1 MLKSPKNLGI
11 IHFIGIGGIGMS
23 GIAEILFQSG
33 YQVQGSDLNKSNNT
47 TRLEN
52 LGIKIYIGQKKS
64 NIVNAKIIVV
74 STAISETNEEF
85 LAAKKLFLPIVHRSE
100 MLGELM
106 RLKQSI
112 AVAGTH
118 GKTTTTSLIAKMIEE
133 NGMDP
138 TIINGGII
146 SSLNSNA
153 RLGNGE
159 WMVVEADESDGSFAK
174 LNPTAAIITNIDLE
188 HLDYHKT
195 EENLEIA
202 FFNFVS
208 SIPFYG
214 FVCLCIDNPRTQK
227 LISKLENKKVI
238 TYGMSANADIR
249 ATNISYKNNKMIF
262 SLNITNNKKFEK
274 IVYEI
279 EFSMIGI
286 HNIQNALATIATGIE
301 LKIPLAKI
309 KKTLKNFT
317 GVQRR
322 FQKVGNFKNT
332 IIIDDYGHHPVE
344 INSALAA
351 ARLLAPENKIFTV
364 FQPHR
369 YSRLRDLFDEFCRSF
384 NDADIVLLLDVYS
397 AGEKPIKN
405 FESSNLE
412 HGLTNYGHKNVL
424 YLRDQNHLAKAL
436 IKLIQPNDLIICLGA
451 GSITKIANNLENELK
466 NENEYIQI

>member
-1 MLKSPKNLGI
+1 MLKSPENLGI

-33 YQVQGSDLNKSNNT
+33 YHVQGSDLKQSNNT
-47 TRLEN
+47 NRLEK
-52 LGIKIYIGQKKS
+52 LGIKVFIGQKKS
-64 NIVNAKIIVV
+64 NIIDAKIIVV
-74 STAISETNEEF
+74 STAISEKNEEF
-85 LAAKKLFLPIVHRSE
+85 IAAKKMFLPIVHRSE

-112 AVAGTH
+112 AIAGTH
-118 GKTTTTSLIAKMIEE
+118 GKTTTTSLIAKMIED

-159 WMVVEADESDGSFAK
+159 WMVVEADESDGSFSK

-188 HLDYHKT
+188 HLDYHKN
-195 EENLEIA
+195 EDNLENA
-202 FFNFVS
+202 FYNFVS

-214 FVCLCIDNPRTQK
+214 FVCLCIDNPRTQR

-249 ATNISYKNNKMIF
+249 ATNIYYENNKMNF
-262 SLNITNNKKFEK
+262 SLNIKNNKEFKEN
-274 IVYEI
+274 VYKI
-279 EFSMIGI
+279 EFSMIGM

-301 LKIPLAKI
+301 LKIPLTKI
-309 KKTLKNFT
+309 KNTLKNFT
-317 GVQRR
+317 GVERR

-332 IIIDDYGHHPVE
+332 TIIDDYGHHPVE
-344 INSALAA
+344 INSALSA
-351 ARLLAPENKIFTV
+351 ARFLAPESKIIAI

-369 YSRLRDLFDEFCRSF
+369 YSRLKDLFDDFCSCF
-384 NDADIVLLLDVYS
+384 NKADHVFLLDVYA
-397 AGEKPIKN
+397 AGEKSIKK
-405 FESSNLE
+405 FESINLE
-412 HGLTNYGHKNVL
+412 KGLADYGHKNVL
-424 YLRDQNHLAKAL
+424 YIQNQNLLAKNL
-436 IKLIQPNDLIICLGA
+436 LKLIQPNDLIICLGA
-451 GSITKIANNLENELK
+451 GSITKIANSLEEELK
-466 NENEYIQI
+466 NEDKHI

>member
-47 TRLEN
+47 NRLES

-64 NIVNAKIIVV
+64 NIVNAKIIVI

-85 LAAKKLFLPIVHRSE
+85 LAAKKMFLPIVHRSE

-112 AVAGTH
+112 AIAGTH

-274 IVYEI
+274 IVHEI

-301 LKIPLAKI
+301 LKIPLTKI

-412 HGLTNYGHKNVL
+412 NGLTNYGHKNVL

>member
-1 MLKSPKNLGI
+1 MLKSPENLGI

-33 YQVQGSDLNKSNNT
+33 YHVQGSDLKQSNNT
-47 TRLEN
+47 NRLEK
-52 LGIKIYIGQKKS
+52 LGIKVYIGQKKS
-64 NIVNAKIIVV
+64 NIIDAKIIVV
-74 STAISETNEEF
+74 STAISEKNEEF
-85 LAAKKLFLPIVHRSE
+85 IAAKKMFLPIVHRSE

-112 AVAGTH
+112 AIAGTH

-146 SSLNSNA
+146 SSLDSNA

-159 WMVVEADESDGSFAK
+159 WMVVEADESDGSFSK

-188 HLDYHKT
+188 HLDYHKN
-195 EENLEIA
+195 EDNLENA
-202 FFNFVS
+202 FYNFVS

-214 FVCLCIDNPRTQK
+214 FVCLCIDNPRTQR

-249 ATNISYKNNKMIF
+249 ATNIYYENNKMNF
-262 SLNITNNKKFEK
+262 SLNIKNNKEFKEN
-274 IVYEI
+274 VYKI
-279 EFSMIGI
+279 EFSMIGM

-301 LKIPLAKI
+301 LKIPLTKI
-309 KKTLKNFT
+309 KNTLKNFT
-317 GVQRR
+317 GVERR

-332 IIIDDYGHHPVE
+332 TIIDDYGHHPVE
-344 INSALAA
+344 INSALSA
-351 ARLLAPENKIFTV
+351 ARFLAPESKIIAI

-369 YSRLRDLFDEFCRSF
+369 YSRLKDLFDDFCSCF
-384 NDADIVLLLDVYS
+384 NKADHVFLLDVYA
-397 AGEKPIKN
+397 AGEKSIKK
-405 FESSNLE
+405 FESINLE
-412 HGLTNYGHKNVL
+412 KGLADYGHKNVL
-424 YLRDQNHLAKAL
+424 YIQNQNLLAKNL
-436 IKLIQPNDLIICLGA
+436 LKLIQPNDLIICLGA
-451 GSITKIANNLENELK
+451 GSITKIANSLEEELK
-466 NENEYIQI
+466 NEDQHI

>member
-1 MLKSPKNLGI
+1 MLKSPENLGI

-33 YQVQGSDLNKSNNT
+33 YHVQGSDLKQSNNT
-47 TRLEN
+47 NRLEK
-52 LGIKIYIGQKKS
+52 LGIKVYIGQKKS
-64 NIVNAKIIVV
+64 NIIDAKIIVV
-74 STAISETNEEF
+74 STAISKKNEEF
-85 LAAKKLFLPIVHRSE
+85 IVAKKMFLPIVHRSE

-112 AVAGTH
+112 AIAGTH
-118 GKTTTTSLIAKMIEE
+118 GKTTTTSLIAKMIED

-159 WMVVEADESDGSFAK
+159 WMVVEADESDGSFSK

-188 HLDYHKT
+188 HLDYHKN
-195 EENLEIA
+195 EDNLENA
-202 FFNFVS
+202 FYNFVS

-214 FVCLCIDNPRTQK
+214 FVCLCIDNPRTQR

-249 ATNISYKNNKMIF
+249 ATNIYYKNNKMNF
-262 SLNITNNKKFEK
+262 SLNIKNNKEFEEN
-274 IVYEI
+274 VYKI
-279 EFSMIGI
+279 EFSMIGM

-301 LKIPLAKI
+301 LKIPLTKI
-309 KKTLKNFT
+309 KNTLKNFT
-317 GVQRR
+317 GVERR

-344 INSALAA
+344 INSALSA
-351 ARLLAPENKIFTV
+351 ARFLAPESKIIAI

-369 YSRLRDLFDEFCRSF
+369 YSRLKDLFDDFCSCF
-384 NDADIVLLLDVYS
+384 NKADHVFLLDVYA
-397 AGEKPIKN
+397 AGEKSIKK
-405 FESSNLE
+405 FQSINLE
-412 HGLTNYGHKNVL
+412 KGLADYGHKNVL
-424 YLRDQNHLAKAL
+424 YIQNQNLLAKNL
-436 IKLIQPNDLIICLGA
+436 LKLIQPNDLIICLGA
-451 GSITKIANNLENELK
+451 GSITKIANNLEEELK
-466 NENEYIQI
+466 NEDKHI

>member
-1 MLKSPKNLGI
+1 MLKSPENLGI

-33 YQVQGSDLNKSNNT
+33 YHVQGSDLKQSNNT
-47 TRLEN
+47 NRLEK
-52 LGIKIYIGQKKS
+52 LGIKVYIGQKKS
-64 NIVNAKIIVV
+64 NIIDAKIIVV
-74 STAISETNEEF
+74 STAISEKNEEF
-85 LAAKKLFLPIVHRSE
+85 IAAKKMFLPIVHRSE

-112 AVAGTH
+112 AIAGTH

-159 WMVVEADESDGSFAK
+159 WMVVEADESDGSFSK

-188 HLDYHKT
+188 HLDFHKN
-195 EENLEIA
+195 EENLENA
-202 FFNFVS
+202 FYNFVS

-214 FVCLCIDNPRTQK
+214 FVCLCIDNPRTQR

-249 ATNISYKNNKMIF
+249 ATNIYYKNNKMNF
-262 SLNITNNKKFEK
+262 SLNIKNNKEFEEN
-274 IVYEI
+274 VYKI
-279 EFSMIGI
+279 EFSMIGM

-301 LKIPLAKI
+301 LKIPLTKI
-309 KKTLKNFT
+309 KNTLKNFT
-317 GVQRR
+317 GVERR
-322 FQKVGNFKNT
+322 FQEVGNFKNT
-332 IIIDDYGHHPVE
+332 TIIDDYGHHPVE
-344 INSALAA
+344 INSALSA
-351 ARLLAPENKIFTV
+351 ARFLAPESKIIAI

-369 YSRLRDLFDEFCRSF
+369 YSRLKDLFDDFCSCF
-384 NDADIVLLLDVYS
+384 NKADHVFLLDVYA
-397 AGEKPIKN
+397 AGEKSIKK
-405 FESSNLE
+405 FESINLE
-412 HGLTNYGHKNVL
+412 KGLADYGHKNVL
-424 YLRDQNHLAKAL
+424 YIKNQNLLAKNL
-436 IKLIQPNDLIICLGA
+436 LQLIQPNDLIICLGA
-451 GSITKIANNLENELK
+451 GSITKIANSLEEELK
-466 NENEYIQI
+466 NEDKHI